1 MLQDKPE
8 NSEEAEEQFTDR
20 YQGSN
25 SAKTPVHQDQ
35 ASKGA
40 AQQDG
45 FFITEDLNQQDRE
58 QPVEMMPQNE
68 VGDYDDDKGATTDE
82 KDRSTSN

>member
-45 FFITEDLNQQDRE
+45 FFITEDLN
-58 QPVEMMPQNE
+58 
-68 VGDYDDDKGATTDE
+68 
-82 KDRSTSN
+82 